1 MTVEGSSRKHACIQ
15 GRTNTSKLCLL
26 GLLLAAAGCQ
36 GDSSPKPDR
45 ALPEPLPELPELP
58 ERPRAD
64 RDKARL
70 VRIDVYGAA
79 AEDTAGA
86 RVVLLFEGAPLF
98 QQKQLP
104 AEGILPARIAIE
116 LEDVE
121 WGDTVPVSQS
131 VERGGLQR
139 VRLATPN
146 PRVVLDLQ
154 PGATGRLF
162 YLTDPYRIVVDVSAV
177 SRSGPKRRPLV
188 VLDPG
193 HGGREPGAANDQ
205 YGLVE
210 SQVALDLAELAASR
224 LSAIMPRVRVLL
236 TRSTDVD
243 LSLEERCALANAMEA
258 DAFVSIHL
266 NASQEPVRK
275 GGVTTF
281 VLDTTNNRQAL
292 RLAARENGTRVAE
305 VTGIQGLLAKYHR
318 RTQAEGSLTLAGKIQ
333 RHTLKR
339 GRSVLPKLADR
350 GVRRAMFYVLVGA
363 RMPSVLVEASF
374 VTYEPEARALTRHKY
389 RRALADGIASGIA
402 SYLLA
407 R

>member
-1 MTVEGSSRKHACIQ
+1 MVA
-15 GRTNTSKLCLL
+15 TS
-26 GLLLAAAGCQ
+26 CQ
-36 GDSSPKPDR
+36 DDSSPRADR
-45 ALPEPLPELPELP
+45 SLPEPLPELSGPDEP
-58 ERPRAD
+58 D
-64 RDKARL
+64 RQKARL
-70 VRIDVYGAA
+70 MRVDVYGAGVEEA
-79 AEDTAGA
+79 AGA

-98 QQKQLP
+98 RQKQLP
-104 AEGILPARIAIE
+104 ARGILPARIAIE

-121 WGDTVPVSQS
+121 WSDTVPVSQS
-131 VERGGLQR
+131 IEQGGLRR

-154 PGATGRLF
+154 PGATGRVF
-162 YLTDPYRIVVDVSAV
+162 YLTDPYRVVIDVSAV
-177 SRSGPKRRPLV
+177 RRSLRKGRPLV

-193 HGGREPGAANDQ
+193 HGGREPGAANDE

-210 SQVALDLAELAASR
+210 AHLALDLAELTASR
-224 LSAIMPRVRVLL
+224 LRAIMPRTRVIL

-266 NASQEPVRK
+266 NASSEPVRK
-275 GGVTTF
+275 GGVATF

-305 VTGIQGLLAKYHR
+305 VTGIQSLLATYHR
-318 RTQAEGSLTLAGKIQ
+318 RSQATGSLLLAGKIQ

-374 VTYEPEARALTRHKY
+374 LTYGPEARALTRSNY

>member
-1 MTVEGSSRKHACIQ
+1 
-15 GRTNTSKLCLL
+15 
-26 GLLLAAAGCQ
+26 
-36 GDSSPKPDR
+36 
-45 ALPEPLPELPELP
+45 
-58 ERPRAD
+58 
-64 RDKARL
+64 L
-70 VRIDVYGAA
+70 VRIDVYGVA

-104 AEGILPARIAIE
+104 AEGVLPARISIE

-121 WGDTVPVSQS
+121 WRDGVPVSQS

-162 YLTDPYRIVVDVSAV
+162 YLTDPYRIVVDVSAA
-177 SRSGPKRRPLV
+177 SRLRQTRRPLV

-193 HGGREPGAANDQ
+193 HGGREPGAANEQ
-205 YGLVE
+205 HGLVE
-210 SQVALDLAELAASR
+210 SQVALDLAELTASR
-224 LSAIMPRVRVLL
+224 LRALMPRVRVML

-266 NASQEPVRK
+266 NASSEPVRR

-281 VLDTTNNRQAL
+281 VLDTTNDRQAL

-305 VTGIQGLLAKYHR
+305 VTGIQSLLAKYHR
-318 RTQAEGSLTLAGKIQ
+318 RTQVEGSRTLADKIQ

-339 GRSVLPKLADR
+339 GRSVLPKLSDR
-350 GVRRAMFYVLVGA
+350 GVRQAMFYVLVGA

-374 VTYEPEARALTRHKY
+374 LTYEPEARALSHRNY
-389 RRALADGIASGIA
+389 RRALADGIASGIV

-407 R
+407 P

>member
-1 MTVEGSSRKHACIQ
+1 LTVEGSSRKHACIQ

-45 ALPEPLPELPELP
+45 ALPEPLPELPE
-58 ERPRAD
+58 RAKPD

-79 AEDTAGA
+79 AEDAAGA

-121 WGDTVPVSQS
+121 WGDAVPVSQS

-210 SQVALDLAELAASR
+210 SQVALDLAELTASR
-224 LSAIMPRVRVLL
+224 LSAIMPRVRVML

-266 NASQEPVRK
+266 NASQEPVRR

-305 VTGIQGLLAKYHR
+305 VTGIQGLLAKHHR

-374 VTYEPEARALTRHKY
+374 VTYEPEARALTRHNY

>member
-1 MTVEGSSRKHACIQ
+1 LTVVGSSRKHACIR
-15 GRTNTSKLCLL
+15 GWTNTSKLCLL
-26 GLLLAAAGCQ
+26 GLLLLAAGCR
-36 GDSSPKPDR
+36 GDSSPNADR
-45 ALPEPLPELPELP
+45 ALPEPLPELPELTKP
-58 ERPRAD
+58 D

-70 VRIDVYGAA
+70 VRIDVYGVGAVDA
-79 AEDTAGA
+79 AGA

-98 QQKQLP
+98 HQQQLP
-104 AEGILPARIAIE
+104 AQGILPARVAIE
-116 LEDVE
+116 LEEAE

-131 VERGGLQR
+131 IDRGGLKR

-154 PGATGRLF
+154 PGASGRVF
-162 YLTDPYRIVVDVSAV
+162 YLTDPYRIVVDVSAA
-177 SRSGPKRRPLV
+177 SRSRPKRRPLV

-193 HGGREPGAANDQ
+193 HGGLEPGAANDRH
-205 YGLVE
+205 GLVE
-210 SQVALDLAELAASR
+210 SQVALDLAELTAGR
-224 LSAIMPRVRVLL
+224 LRAIMPRTRVML

-266 NASQEPVRK
+266 NASSEPVRK

-305 VTGIQGLLAKYHR
+305 VTGIQGLLAKHHR

-339 GRSVLPKLADR
+339 GRSVVPKLSDR

-374 VTYEPEARALTRHKY
+374 LTYEPEARALTRRNY

>member
-1 MTVEGSSRKHACIQ
+1 LTVEGSSRKHACIQ
-15 GRTNTSKLCLL
+15 GQTNTSKLCLL

-64 RDKARL
+64 RGKARL

-210 SQVALDLAELAASR
+210 SQVALDLAELTASR

-266 NASQEPVRK
+266 NASHEPVRK

-305 VTGIQGLLAKYHR
+305 VTGIQGLLAKHHR

>member
-1 MTVEGSSRKHACIQ
+1 
-15 GRTNTSKLCLL
+15 
-26 GLLLAAAGCQ
+26 
-36 GDSSPKPDR
+36 
-45 ALPEPLPELPELP
+45 
-58 ERPRAD
+58 
-64 RDKARL
+64 L
-70 VRIDVYGAA
+70 VRIDVYGAGT
-79 AEDTAGA
+79 EDAAGA

-98 QQKQLP
+98 HQKQLP
-104 AEGILPARIAIE
+104 AQGILPARVAIE
-116 LEDVE
+116 LEDAE
-121 WGDTVPVSQS
+121 WDDTVPVSQS
-131 VERGGLQR
+131 VERGGLRR

-154 PGATGRLF
+154 PGATGRVF
-162 YLTDPYRIVVDVSAV
+162 YLTDPYRIVVDVSARR
-177 SRSGPKRRPLV
+177 RSHNKGRPLV

-193 HGGREPGAANDQ
+193 HGGREPGAANDR

-210 SQVALDLAELAASR
+210 SQVALDLAELTASR
-224 LSAIMPRVRVLL
+224 LRAIMPRTRVML
-236 TRSTDVD
+236 TRSTNVD

-266 NASQEPVRK
+266 NASSDPIRK

-281 VLDTTNNRQAL
+281 VLDTTNDRQAL

-305 VTGIQGLLAKYHR
+305 VTGIQSLLAKYHR
-318 RTQAEGSLTLAGKIQ
+318 RGQAEGSLTLAGKIQ

-339 GRSVLPKLADR
+339 GRSVLPKLSNR

-374 VTYEPEARALTRHKY
+374 LTYEPEARALTRSNY

>member
-1 MTVEGSSRKHACIQ
+1 MTDARSSRKHASIR
-15 GRTNTSKLCLL
+15 GGANTSKLHLV
-26 GLLLAAAGCQ
+26 GLLLVAAGCQ
-36 GDSSPKPDR
+36 GDPFSKPGQ
-45 ALPEPLPELPELP
+45 ALPEPLPQLREPA
-58 ERPRAD
+58 RPD
-64 RDKARL
+64 RPKARL
-70 VRIDVYGAA
+70 VRIDVYGAGA
-79 AEDTAGA
+79 AETAGA

-98 QQKQLP
+98 HQKHLP
-104 AEGILPARIAIE
+104 AQGILPARIAIE
-116 LEDVE
+116 LEDAE
-121 WGDTVPVSQS
+121 WGDAVPVSQS
-131 VERGGLQR
+131 VERGGLGR

-154 PGATGRLF
+154 RGAAGRIF
-162 YLTDPYRIVVDVSAV
+162 YLTDPYRIVVDVSKA
-177 SRSGPKRRPLV
+177 SRSQKKSRPLV

-193 HGGREPGAANDQ
+193 HGGSEPGAANDQ

-210 SQVALDLAELAASR
+210 SQVALDLAELTASR
-224 LSAIMPRVRVLL
+224 LRAIMPRTRVML
-236 TRSTDVD
+236 TRSSDVD

-266 NASQEPVRK
+266 NASSEPVHK
-275 GGVTTF
+275 GGVATF
-281 VLDTTNNRQAL
+281 VLDTTNDRQAL

-305 VTGIQGLLAKYHR
+305 VTGIQSLLAKYHR
-318 RTQAEGSLTLAGKIQ
+318 RTQAKGSLTLGGKIQ

-339 GRSVLPKLADR
+339 GRSVLPKLSDR

-374 VTYEPEARALTRHKY
+374 LTYEPEARALAHRRY

-402 SYLLA
+402 SYLQA

>member
-45 ALPEPLPELPELP
+45 ALPEPLPELPE
-58 ERPRAD
+58 RAKPD

-210 SQVALDLAELAASR
+210 SQVALDLAELTASR
-224 LSAIMPRVRVLL
+224 LSAIMPRVRVML

-266 NASQEPVRK
+266 NASHEPVRK

-305 VTGIQGLLAKYHR
+305 VTGIQGLLAKHHR